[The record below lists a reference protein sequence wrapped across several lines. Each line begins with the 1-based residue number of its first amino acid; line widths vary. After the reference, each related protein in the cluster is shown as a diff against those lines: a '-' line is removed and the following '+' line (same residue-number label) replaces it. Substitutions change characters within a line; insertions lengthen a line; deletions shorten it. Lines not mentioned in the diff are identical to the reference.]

1 MPKDPIGML
10 GRLNTA
16 SLMIITP
23 EYMQLKG
30 LRVRYATNIDSDGP
44 TVLFFGPLPQII
56 LCYDATWFALSADA
70 NLVALDLLGFGQ
82 IAQAGSVSCQRAV
95 SRTGNQWIV

>member
-10 GRLNTA
+10 GRLNAA
-16 SLMIITP
+16 SMMMITP